1 VTALERFRREF
12 RKWVMAHNASKRYA
26 TNPET
31 LLRALELRIGVRYL
45 AQIGSAYLNGWLRT
59 EAEPGRGYFVR
70 EADRPGL
77 RGGQVTITH
86 RGQTLVAPCWE
97 LFVQLADYAWL
108 RTVAER
114 HGQEVR
120 LEDRLMDLTVRT
132 PNRFVLYVEHKVTRQ
147 IATKLLGGMRKYG
160 ARGFGL
166 DDPDRGDDAL
176 RKAKYLVR
184 ADSHPI
190 YFGISAIDYR
200 QLFKVEYL
208 DGNRFRLIEDPRPL
222 SAPLTDHAR
231 PKTARGGL
239 PPWSP
244 VDPLAIEMDRLCP
257 EVWISVGSKRTAY
270 NFYCPTEHLDA
281 IVIGVYEDG
290 SIWSDLAGLG
300 ARRATRLA
308 QALAEQG
315 ITLDATRKWA
325 FWRTGRARLNLE
337 AVDPLVI
344 AEAVRT
350 TLEGDRTRK

>member
-1 VTALERFRREF
+1 MTALERFRREF
-12 RKWVMAHNASKRYA
+12 RKWVLAHNASKGY
-26 TNPET
+26 TTKPET
-31 LLRALELRIGVRYL
+31 LLRTLELRIGGRYL

-70 EADRPGL
+70 ETDRPGL
-77 RGGQVTITH
+77 RGGQFTITH
-86 RGQTLVAPCWE
+86 QGQRHVAPCWE

-108 RTVAER
+108 RTVGQR
-114 HGQEVR
+114 HELTVR

-132 PNRFVLYVEHKVTRQ
+132 ANRIVLYVEHKTTRQ
-147 IATKLLGGMRKYG
+147 NATKLLSGMRKYG
-160 ARGFGL
+160 DRGFGL

-190 YFGISAIDYR
+190 YFGLSAIGYH

-208 DGNRFRLIEDPRPL
+208 DGDRFRLNDDARPF
-222 SAPLTDHAR
+222 SAPLVEHAR
-231 PKTARGGL
+231 ARASGGRV

-257 EVWISVGSKRTAY
+257 EIWISVGSKRTAY
-270 NFYCPTEHLDA
+270 NFYCPTEHGDA

-290 SIWSDLAGLG
+290 AIWSDLAGLG
-300 ARRATRLA
+300 ANRAARLV

-315 ITLDATRKWA
+315 IKLDATKKWA

-337 AVDPLVI
+337 TIDPLAI
-344 AEAVRT
+344 AGAVRT
-350 TLEGDRTRK
+350 SLGEART